1 MNGFF
6 SILRMLLMNNLYENS
21 AMLPVKGS
29 HHAIDIL
36 KKHTYVQIT
45 ISLPVGGIKK
55 IIY

>member
-45 ISLPVGGIKK
+45 ISL
-55 IIY
+55 